1 MAHRLAHVRA
11 HRRRLDAAGCARTLR
26 VFAEPGQRGSRSR
39 SVAFGMRAPEDV
51 ASRPVDFRTNLEHEG
66 GIATNGATA
75 YRVINAC
82 VPAGGYAD
90 YRITVSGSSP
100 VYGDMRSQDTIGE
113 PREGGVLFTQ
123 IALADEVGA
132 PLRALYGEQDG
143 GPHSSRPGVV
153 GSRES
158 SSPSV

>member
-1 MAHRLAHVRA
+1 MPV
-11 HRRRLDAAGCARTLR
+11 TLR
-26 VFAEPGQRGSRSR
+26 VFAEPGQRGSRIR

-51 ASRPVDFRTNLEHEG
+51 AVAAGRLPHEPRARG
-66 GIATNGATA
+66 RHRHQRRDA

-90 YRITVSGSSP
+90 FRITMPGSSP

-113 PREGGVLFTQ
+113 SREGGVLFTQ

-132 PLRALYGEQDG
+132 PCTPFCE
-143 GPHSSRPGVV
+143 PHP
-153 GSRES
+153 
-158 SSPSV
+158 